1 MCATFGVQLK
11 PLCSAPLL
19 PPPAPELTAQ
29 LTAILGGRA
38 GGDAASGATAGL
50 PEYGSQSLD
59 DAALAGFLSQ
69 QGGVLYT
76 ASGWDEIQA
85 FMFNGAA
92 PGSEGAQA
100 VTPPAD
106 SQSSA
111 AAAGTDAPGAAG
123 GGGGAK
129 AAAPAAAAVAAVRC
143 PPMPRVPRVLTI
155 AGSDS
160 GGGAGIQA
168 DLKVRRGC
176 SVCRPSAQP
185 SVTPRYQALTGLPA
199 MEHAKCVRTRYD
211 W

>member
-19 PPPAPELTAQ
+19 PSPAPELTAQ
-29 LTAILGGRA
+29 LTAILGETA
-38 GGDAASGATAGL
+38 SSGAATGATT
-50 PEYGSQSLD
+50 PEHGSQSLD
-59 DAALAGFLSQ
+59 DAALVSFLSQ

-92 PGSEGAQA
+92 LRSEGAQA
-100 VTPPAD
+100 VSQPGD

-111 AAAGTDAPGAAG
+111 AAAVTSASGAVG
-123 GGGGAK
+123 VEGAK
-129 AAAPAAAAVAAVRC
+129 AVVAAATAASAVQS
-143 PPMPRVPRVLTI
+143 PSRVPRVLTI

-168 DLKVRRGC
+168 DLKVGG
-176 SVCRPSAQP
+176 S
-185 SVTPRYQALTGLPA
+185 
-199 MEHAKCVRTRYD
+199 
-211 W
+211 